1 MFTIRWVARVRNFTG
16 DVEKIPG
23 WFAEASAQAHKDAQ
37 PLFDENVRKEPPPLT
52 DDDYP
57 LAWTSLRQAR
67 FVKRKLRLEGNLPYR
82 RSHLLSTSWQFLYR
96 QHRFSAEIEMNNPD
110 PKASYVL
117 GRANLENPTQDQQR
131 FHAMNGWKAATP
143 EVQRI
148 AAEFLRHAAEG
159 FEARVRRLNSG

>member
-1 MFTIRWVARVRNFTG
+1 MFTIRWVVRVRNFTG

-82 RSHLLSTSWQFLYR
+82 RSHLLATSWQFLYR
-96 QHRFSAEIEMNNPD
+96 QHRFSAEFEMNNTD
-110 PKASYVL
+110 PKASYVF
-117 GRANLENPTQDQQR
+117 GRSDLENPTQDQQR
-131 FHAMNGWKAATP
+131 FHAINGWKTATP

-148 AAEFLRHAAEG
+148 GRFIAEQTARHLTNRLRSIS
-159 FEARVRRLNSG
+159 SG

>member
-1 MFTIRWVARVRNFTG
+1 MFTIRWTIVSPPFVKQVEQLPVLFG
-16 DVEKIPG
+16 D
-23 WFAEASAQAHKDAQ
+23 AMQAASQKVK
-37 PLFDENVRKEPPPLT
+37 PLFDENMRKEPPPLT
-52 DDDYP
+52 DADYP

-96 QHRFSAEIEMNNPD
+96 QHRFRAEIEMNNPD